1 MRHTLFELPAANL
14 AVKVTTAAEIQIQNN
29 DPFRPLIRIIKPY
42 ADLDNAEPGKAARTV
57 LIVYSVSC
65 GRANFNACTPALI
78 SLSRVVA
85 LCWRGYATWFRY
97 RAISGRNESTS

>member
-14 AVKVTTAAEIQIQNN
+14 VVKVTTAAEIQIQNN
-29 DPFRPLIRIIKPY
+29 DPFRPIIRIIKPY

-65 GRANFNACTPALI
+65 GRANFNAWTPAPLP
-78 SLSRVVA
+78 SRRTGRRSGSRMRLRRCVVHA
-85 LCWRGYATWFRY
+85 QGDW
-97 RAISGRNESTS
+97 

>member
-14 AVKVTTAAEIQIQNN
+14 VVKVTTAAEIQIQNN
-29 DPFRPLIRIIKPY
+29 DPLHPMIRIIKPY
-42 ADLDNAEPGKAARTV
+42 ADLDNAEPGKAACTL

-78 SLSRVVA
+78 SLSQIVA
-85 LCWRGYATWFRY
+85 LCWRGCATWFWY
-97 RAISGRNESTS
+97 RAISGRNESTL